1 MTAIVLLAVCA
12 GCGVV
17 GIVHGLR
24 RRRTS
29 LVGVFEAWDRPVTTG
44 RYARDGE
51 RGDPSLSAR
60 VGGPVVARWVEGPWS
75 DHRWTVRARSDL
87 EITDTAPEE
96 FVSRVI
102 VVVGCCVL
110 GPPVL
115 WLLATMA
122 GAQPPAAVAAA
133 GILIWAPAAVA
144 LSVAGLARRADDR
157 RRHFRV
163 VVGSFVDLVVLSLAG
178 GVGIDG
184 ALHTAS
190 QVSTDWAAQRMGRT
204 LLAARDGGSTPWE
217 ALAGLGRALGVSE
230 LVELAT
236 TVQLAGTEGARIR
249 ESLTAR
255 SASLRRHEQADAESA
270 ANAMTERLFLPVA
283 LLLLGFLLFIGYP
296 AFQRILG
303 GF

>member
-1 MTAIVLLAVCA
+1 MTVAVVLAVFV
-12 GCGVV
+12 GMGMVGVAY
-17 GIVHGLR
+17 GLR
-24 RRRTS
+24 RRRMS
-29 LVGVFEAWDRPVTTG
+29 LDAVLDAWQRAPSTAGIGLAGDQQDASVAGRIGAPIVGWMLGTRWAGHR
-44 RYARDGE
+44 
-51 RGDPSLSAR
+51 R
-60 VGGPVVARWVEGPWS
+60 VE
-75 DHRWTVRARSDL
+75 RARSDL
-87 EITDTAPEE
+87 EITGTSPEA
-96 FVSRVI
+96 FVSRT
-102 VVVGCCVL
+102 VVLAGCCAI
-110 GPPVL
+110 GPLVV

-122 GAQPPAAVAAA
+122 GLGPPTVAAA
-133 GILIWAPAAVA
+133 LGVVVGVPAVVV
-144 LSVAGLARRADDR
+144 LSVGGLVRSATDR

-163 VVGSFVDLVVLSLAG
+163 VIGSFVDLVVLCLAG

-190 QVSTDWAAQRMGRT
+190 QVSTDWAAQRMGRV
-204 LLAARDGGSTPWE
+204 LLAARDGGAAPWVALE
-217 ALAGLGRALGVSE
+217 ALGRELWLPE

-249 ESLTAR
+249 ESLSAR

-270 ANAMTERLFLPVA
+270 ANAMTERLFIPGA

>member
-1 MTAIVLLAVCA
+1 MTSVVLLALFA

-17 GIVHGLR
+17 GVVRGLR
-24 RRRTS
+24 RRRPS
-29 LVGVFEAWDRPVTTG
+29 LVDVFEIWDRPASTG
-44 RYARDGE
+44 RSA
-51 RGDPSLSAR
+51 GDPEGAQRSLAR
-60 VGGPVVARWVEGPWS
+60 RIGGPIAARWTEGPWS
-75 DHRWTVRARSDL
+75 GHRWVARGRCDM
-87 EITDTAPEE
+87 EITGTVPEE
-96 FVSRVI
+96 FVSRTI
-102 VVVGCCVL
+102 VLTGCCVL

-115 WLLATMA
+115 WLLAAMA
-122 GAQPPAAVAAA
+122 GVQAPTAVVAA
-133 GILIWAPAAVA
+133 GVLIGAPAAVV

-163 VVGSFVDLVVLSLAG
+163 VIGSFVDLVVLSLAG

-204 LLAARDGGSTPWE
+204 LLAARDSGAAPWE
-217 ALAGLGRALGVSE
+217 ALADLGRALDVSE

-236 TVQLAGTEGARIR
+236 TVRLAGTEGARIR

-270 ANAMTERLFLPVA
+270 ANAMTERLFLPGA